1 MIPSCKQT
9 SLLLSQA
16 QDRKLSLTD
25 RLRMRVHLAICE
37 RCRRVSAH
45 FDFLRT
51 AIHRY
56 RDGG

>member
-16 QDRKLSLTD
+16 QDRPLGLTD
-25 RLRMRVHLAICE
+25 RLRLRVYLAICE
-37 RCRRVSAH
+37 RCRRISAH

-51 AIHRY
+51 AIQRY
-56 RDGG
+56 RDGD